1 MTMHKAVYVTVNWC
15 DASTSW
21 HSQAKSDSRKG
32 EREGSV
38 SKGGKLVGGGWG
50 GSTAGLG
57 HDVNPA
63 PPRRIS
69 FAAEDWKR
77 ECIFRPGMA
86 LANGVV
92 WLAPLSLCQQQAVR
106 DWNTSH
112 WPTALSNGASGS
124 SVAVHTLGRKYT
136 KINWGE
142 TGKFVLVLVHAV
154 SCECE

>member
-1 MTMHKAVYVTVNWC
+1 MWRFYVM
-15 DASTSW
+15 AQS
-21 HSQAKSDSRKG
+21 G
-32 EREGSV
+32 EVGFQEGREGGQCFKRWEV
-38 SKGGKLVGGGWG
+38 GGGGGGWG

-142 TGKFVLVLVHAV
+142 TGKFVLMLVHAV